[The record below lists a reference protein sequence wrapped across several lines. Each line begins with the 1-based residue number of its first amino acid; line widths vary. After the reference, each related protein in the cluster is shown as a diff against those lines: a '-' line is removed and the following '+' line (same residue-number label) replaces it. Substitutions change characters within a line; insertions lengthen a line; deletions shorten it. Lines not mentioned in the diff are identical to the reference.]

1 MITHY
6 TVEENIFVAVFYKL
20 IEQQMYWNAILKIA
34 FKLIVNKQLRCFQRV
49 NMSNSKIMREEN
61 PNDSYRNIYRK
72 HAACSYG
79 YRLVCI
85 GDKFNKSYLGEDAV

>member
-1 MITHY
+1 M
-6 TVEENIFVAVFYKL
+6 
-20 IEQQMYWNAILKIA
+20 
-34 FKLIVNKQLRCFQRV
+34 

-61 PNDSYRNIYRK
+61 RNDSYRNIYRK

-85 GDKFNKSYLGEDAV
+85 GDKFNKWYLGEDAV